1 MMIKLLLI
9 LFLSFNTYA
18 SDKYLKSEL
27 KSEVHAQNLYEGGYY
42 KKAKKFLEKAR
53 TKYPE
58 SEALWSFS
66 ASVAYEL
73 KDFETAKIYFIKT
86 LELNP
91 KNEQAS
97 HFKEIIQKQESASEN
112 KVLEDLFKYLND
124 KGIDFLSIFL
134 AFLGGEIIARKYSKC
149 RSLDERNI
157 VKQFKN
163 KEKLSNSLS
172 YRIGFTFK
180 NYINTN
186 FTFCSFLQFI
196 ILFLISCSVLI
207 FFLLF
212 ELLVGVSLFTSIELS
227 HMNVSDLWEYIFKI
241 FVFTTTFTIIF
252 QIAMYLNHLKYSST
266 KVDIELAQYLEEL
279 SSHGRLDKL
288 YEVVQEFN
296 ELDIKKENVLSELLS
311 EECISRI
318 EYLYKKIGDKSN

>member
-1 MMIKLLLI
+1 MIKLVLI
-9 LFLSFNTYA
+9 LFLSLNIFA

-27 KSEVHAQNLYEGGYY
+27 KSEVYAQNLYEGGYY
-42 KKAKKFLEKAR
+42 KKAKKFLKKAR
-53 TKYPE
+53 TKYPQ

-73 KDFETAKIYFIKT
+73 KEFETAKIYFIKT

-97 HFKEIIQKQESASEN
+97 HFKELIEKQESASEN
-112 KVLEDLFKYLND
+112 KVLEDLFEYLND
-124 KGIDFLSIFL
+124 KGIDFLAIFL

-157 VKQFKN
+157 VKQFKY
-163 KEKLSNSLS
+163 KAELSRSFL
-172 YRIGFTFK
+172 YRFNFVLK
-180 NYINTN
+180 NYINRN

-212 ELLVGVSLFTSIELS
+212 ELLLGISILTSIELS
-227 HMNVSDLWEYIFKI
+227 HMNASDLWEYILTI
-241 FVFTTTFTIIF
+241 FVITTITTILF
-252 QIAMYLNHLKYSST
+252 QFFMYLNHLKSSS
-266 KVDIELAQYLEEL
+266 KNVDIELSQYLEEL
-279 SSHGRLDKL
+279 SSNNRFDKL
-288 YEVVQEFN
+288 YNVVSEFKS
-296 ELDIKKENVLSELLS
+296 LGIKKEEILNDLLS
-311 EECISRI
+311 EDCINRI
-318 EYLYKKIGDKSN
+318 EYLYKKMEK